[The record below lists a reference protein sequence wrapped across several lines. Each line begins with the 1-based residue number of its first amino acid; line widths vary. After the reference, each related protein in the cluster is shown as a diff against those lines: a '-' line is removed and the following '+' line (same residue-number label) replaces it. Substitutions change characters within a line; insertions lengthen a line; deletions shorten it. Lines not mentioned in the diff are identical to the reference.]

1 MGQALDKAFV
11 NWLGDQNEHDRHG
24 SGCFLHRLH
33 ARTSGAENDVWRK
46 AKKLRAELLRR
57 LEAGDGPPL
66 IDRKIAAETPTQFLQ
81 FLLS

>member
-1 MGQALDKAFV
+1 MNTIGTVVVACCIALTP
-11 NWLGDQNEHDRHG
+11 GP
-24 SGCFLHRLH
+24 SG
-33 ARTSGAENDVWRK
+33 GKNDVWRK